1 MYQRDH
7 LLQIFNS
14 ALAAVDP
21 YAAVRRFVQRDG
33 DTLTLATQPSHA
45 VNLSDYERIWVL
57 GAGKAT
63 APMAQAIEEL
73 IEDVLTGGLIVVKYD
88 HALPLRTIEYREAG
102 HPVPDENGLRAGDAL
117 LKMAEAA
124 TERDLV
130 ICLLSG
136 GGSALLESLPSPLTL
151 EDLQATTQMLLAS
164 GASIV
169 DVNTIRKHLSRVK
182 GGRLAQVISPASL
195 ITLVLS
201 DVVGSPLTAIAS
213 GPTVPDSSTWAE
225 VAEILMYFEMMPYLS
240 PAVRAYVEAG
250 IRGDIPDTPKQL
262 PASPTVIIGD
272 NALATDAAFTAAHAL
287 GYHTTIQ
294 SIALEGEARETGK
307 QIARDALTVQQ
318 NNYPLPACLIYGGET
333 TVTLGTTYGKGG
345 RNQELALA
353 AAVELTHHPG
363 ITLGAFATD
372 GSDGP
377 TDSAGAIVDG
387 GTVTRGGG
395 MGIARQHLMT
405 HNAYSFLEVSGDL
418 LRTGPTRTNVN
429 DLIVVI
435 VEDR

>member
-1 MYQRDH
+1 MPPRNH

-33 DTLTLATQPSHA
+33 DTLTLATHPAQS
-45 VNLSDYERIWVL
+45 VNLSWYDRIWVL

-63 APMAQAIEEL
+63 APMAQAIEE
-73 IEDVLTGGLIVVKYD
+73 IVEDALTGGLIVVKYD
-88 HALPLRTIEYREAG
+88 HALPLHIIECREAG

-136 GGSALLESLPSPLTL
+136 GGSALLESLPPSLTL
-151 EDLQATTQMLLAS
+151 EDLQTTTNLLLAS

-169 DVNTIRKHLSRVK
+169 EVNIIRKHLSRVK
-182 GGRLAQVISPASL
+182 GGRLAQAIAPALL

-213 GPTVPDSSTWAE
+213 GPTVPDPSTWAE
-225 VAEILMYFEMMPYLS
+225 VSEILMYFELMPHLP
-240 PAVRAYVEAG
+240 PAVRAHVEAG
-250 IRGDIPDTPKQL
+250 IRGDIPDTPKQVS
-262 PASPTVIIGD
+262 ASPTMIIGD
-272 NALATDAAFTAAHAL
+272 NALAADAAFTTAYAL
-287 GYHTTIQ
+287 GYHTTLKDVV
-294 SIALEGEARETGK
+294 LEGEAREVGK

-333 TVTLGTTYGKGG
+333 TVTLGATYGKGG

-353 AAVELTHHPG
+353 AALELTNHPG
-363 ITLGAFATD
+363 IILGAFATD

-377 TDSAGAIVDG
+377 TDSSGAMVDG

-395 MGIARQHLMT
+395 MGVARQHLTT
-405 HNAYSFLEVSGDL
+405 HNAYPFLDASGDL

-435 VEDR
+435 IEAV